1 MLGRLLQVTSGVKQ
15 PKQPARSHHLH
26 RAQWQVVMAAVRL
39 RATRRWDGVVRQAR
53 HPEHLTCHVRK
64 PLYRRS
70 QQCRSQSRQHLQASP
85 CLPPPQRASVFGGR
99 AGVRKAPAAS

>member
-39 RATRRWDGVVRQAR
+39 RATRRWDGVVR
-53 HPEHLTCHVRK
+53 
-64 PLYRRS
+64 
-70 QQCRSQSRQHLQASP
+70 
-85 CLPPPQRASVFGGR
+85 
-99 AGVRKAPAAS
+99 